1 LTLKEITP
9 FVREFFCVSALV
21 KQYPEE
27 VLIVMGQVLK
37 SSAPLLKLDAIYRY
51 TEFRK

>member
-9 FVREFFCVSALV
+9 FVREFCVSALV